1 MSETKSERIALRVSE
16 SQRDLLY
23 EASRASAST
32 LSDFVLGAATRAAAD
47 VLADRTTFVLPPER
61 WNAFVDLLDRDA
73 RPTPGLAAFLAR
85 PSILD
90 AD

>member
-16 SQRDLLY
+16 SQRELLY

-47 VLADRTTFVLPPER
+47 VLADRQTFVLPIDR
-61 WNAFVDLLDRDA
+61 WVTFVEILDRPA
-73 RPTPGLAAFLAR
+73 RSLPGLAAFLAR
-85 PSILD
+85 DSVID
-90 AD
+90 HD

>member
-16 SQRDLLY
+16 SQRELLY

-32 LSDFVLGAATRAAAD
+32 LSDFVLSAATQAAAD

-61 WNAFVDLLDRDA
+61 WDAFVDLLDRDA
-73 RPTPGLAAFLAR
+73 RPMPRLAAFLAR

-90 AD
+90 TD

>member
-16 SQRDLLY
+16 SQRELLY

-61 WNAFVDLLDRDA
+61 WDAFVDLLDRDA
-73 RPTPGLAAFLAR
+73 RPMPGLAAFLAR